1 MKERMI
7 TGAIFALVMLSA
19 IWVGGWLFSGL
30 MITAALIGIRE
41 IAQMNRNRPNKRL
54 MMVLSLYVAFGFVAL
69 IMIRMEHH
77 VMFTLWI
84 IISMWVAD
92 SGAYIT
98 GRKWGKTKLAP
109 TISPNKTWE
118 GLIGGIVCALAVAVL
133 IQLWYPVTGSMVYTL
148 ILTMFISVGGQCGD
162 LLESKVKRYYSV
174 KDSGKILPGHGG
186 IFDRFDSLI
195 FVVLILWIALYF

>member
-1 MKERMI
+1 MKQRTI
-7 TGAIFALVMLSA
+7 TGAIFALVMISA

-30 MITAALIGIRE
+30 MIAAALIGIKE
-41 IAQMNRNRPNKRL
+41 IAQMNQNKPNKRL
-54 MMVLSLYVAFGFVAL
+54 MMGLYLYMAFGFVAL
-69 IMIRMEHH
+69 IMIRMEHP
-77 VMFTLWI
+77 VTFTLWI
-84 IISMWVAD
+84 ILSIWVTD

-118 GLIGGIVCALAVAVL
+118 GLIGGIVCALAAAVL
-133 IQLWYPVTGSMVYTL
+133 IQIWYPVTESMVFTL
-148 ILTMFISVGGQCGD
+148 ILTMLIAIGGQCGD

-186 IFDRFDSLI
+186 IFDRFDSLL
-195 FVVLILWIALYF
+195 FVVFILWIILSL